1 MKDVEDKHEK
11 LFSNTKQ
18 RWEEVQ
24 NDVKEDVRYA
34 EHQTGSY
41 QKIVCS

>member
-24 NDVKEDVRYA
+24 NDEKEDVRYA